1 MHYVSLNIS
10 KDNSEHCENIKK
22 SRYTYRQAAVAEEA
36 MREKQESQLG
46 TEAFRVAFLE
56 LKQYM

>member
-1 MHYVSLNIS
+1 MYNVALKS
-10 KDNSEHCENIKK
+10 KYNYKQGANVEKESF
-22 SRYTYRQAAVAEEA
+22 SYRQAVVAEEA
-36 MREKQESQLG
+36 MRGRQESQLG